1 MLQTCGLNQ
10 KLGEN
15 IAWIDAEH
23 SFDPIW
29 ARRLGCDP
37 DKIAV
42 TSVSTIGDLTD
53 LQVKFIKA
61 GFDMIVIDSTGALMP
76 KSYVD
81 KDGELKPFAE
91 TGQMGSVAKDLG
103 QMCKMIQGIN
113 YSCAVVHISQARVDI
128 GSPAMTKPL
137 MPIGGKETRHTD
149 SLRVRMFASQSEA
162 NQIMGASQRGMN
174 LVQEKHG
181 IPVTWKIDKNKLN
194 GKYGVGNYDFFIG
207 GDHIGLDLPGELLDT
222 AVTFG
227 VADKGGAWYTIFGEH
242 FQGRNNAVKHLRA
255 NPEVLDKI
263 QSELN
268 SINTVIEIEE
278 PEHVE

>member
-1 MLQTCGLNQ
+1 
-10 KLGEN
+10 
-15 IAWIDAEH
+15 
-23 SFDPIW
+23 
-29 ARRLGCDP
+29 
-37 DKIAV
+37 
-42 TSVSTIGDLTD
+42 
-53 LQVKFIKA
+53 
-61 GFDMIVIDSTGALMP
+61 MIVIDSTGALMP